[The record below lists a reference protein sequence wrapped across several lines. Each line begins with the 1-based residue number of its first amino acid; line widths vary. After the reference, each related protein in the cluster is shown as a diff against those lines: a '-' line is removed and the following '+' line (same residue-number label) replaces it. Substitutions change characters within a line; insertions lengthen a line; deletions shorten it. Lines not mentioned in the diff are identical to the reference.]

1 MASAQ
6 IQGNKWL
13 IENQAQQ
20 TKNKCVSK
28 TSERNWQSCTLVVS
42 TVMEHFIYHPIR
54 DTQVKTPSWKYK
66 QI

>member
-28 TSERNWQSCTLVVS
+28 TGERNWQSCTLVVS
-42 TVMEHFIYHPIR
+42 TVMNISFTILLETH
-54 DTQVKTPSWKYK
+54 K
-66 QI
+66 

>member
-20 TKNKCVSK
+20 TKNKCVIK
-28 TSERNWQSCTLVVS
+28 
-42 TVMEHFIYHPIR
+42 
-54 DTQVKTPSWKYK
+54 QVKESDSHVH
-66 QI
+66 